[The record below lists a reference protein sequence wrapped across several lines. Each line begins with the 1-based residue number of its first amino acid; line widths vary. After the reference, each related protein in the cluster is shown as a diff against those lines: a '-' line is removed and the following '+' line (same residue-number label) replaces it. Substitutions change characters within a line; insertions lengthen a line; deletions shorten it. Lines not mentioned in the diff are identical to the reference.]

1 MIKSTIFFVLI
12 ISAYCRLKGQN
23 IIKQTVHFE
32 TNRSELI
39 QDEETTFKDFIN
51 SNKEIDTDSI
61 TVKAYCDDRGSIQFN
76 QQLSEKRAL
85 FVAYLIKQTRSNIF
99 VKHYGGG
106 ELPLTT
112 TDNPD
117 NQRAENRYAEIIYYK
132 TIKPVTTPTIAIIPT
147 ADAPKETT
155 PVTTPAANVLTD
167 HQKVGDKIILN
178 KILFIG
184 GRHQLLPES
193 YTELEALTN
202 TLKEN
207 TKYNVCIL
215 GHICC
220 VHDGSDG
227 LDFDTGLENLSLARA
242 RVICEYLVEHGID
255 PKRLSYKGMRGNYP
269 TGRGDKYDRRV
280 EVEITGINQ

>member
-1 MIKSTIFFVLI
+1 MIKSTVFFVSVAFSCCSLN
-12 ISAYCRLKGQN
+12 AQN
-23 IIKQTVHFE
+23 ILAQRVHFE
-32 TNRSELI
+32 TGRFELI
-39 QDEETTFKDFIN
+39 KDEENKLMDFITC
-51 SNKEIDTDSI
+51 NKGFDTDSI
-61 TVKAYCDDRGSIQFN
+61 VVKAYCDDRGSIRFN
-76 QQLSEKRAL
+76 QLLSEKRAQFIASL
-85 FVAYLIKQTRSNIF
+85 VVNTGSGIR

-106 ELPLTT
+106 ELTLTT
-112 TDNPD
+112 TNDPD
-117 NQRAENRYAEIIYYK
+117 KQRAENRYAEITYYK
-132 TIKPVTTPTIAIIPT
+132 TKPVITPTVVVT
-147 ADAPKETT
+147 TVTEKLTETT
-155 PVTTPAANVLTD
+155 PVITSPVNILND
-167 HQKVGDKIILN
+167 HQKVGDKITLN

-193 YTELEALTN
+193 YTELAALTN

-280 EVEITGINQ
+280 EVEITKINE